1 MAKGR
6 TCDPI
11 EPARSDRMSAL
22 PESTSNSNKN
32 GIVFQGA
39 CSENKNAKKNYN
51 KCAQAAFPSD
61 LGSKLGPRGG
71 SSKSLFRG
79 FSSFGPSWDP
89 NASKIPPRSP
99 QNHPGPPFLPNFARL
114 LKRFGAKHME
124 IKQKRPA
131 FLCQNLRAF
140 RLLFH
145 YILWF
150 IPFAEY
156 TPRGNRCSWAHGD
169 KTKLE

>member
-22 PESTSNSNKN
+22 PESTSNSNKK

-51 KCAQAAFPSD
+51 KVPRPLFPPIWAPNWAP
-61 LGSKLGPRGG
+61 GGG

-114 LKRFGAKHME
+114 LKRFRAKHME

-140 RLLFH
+140 RL
-145 YILWF
+145 
-150 IPFAEY
+150 
-156 TPRGNRCSWAHGD
+156 RGYVAKSKKNITGSAGLQML
-169 KTKLE
+169 KN